1 MRVSNLDLLSPLCCG
16 TSRQKGFDKENIFMA
31 EGIVDLTSATFD
43 QTVANGVV
51 MVDFWA
57 PWCGPCKQL
66 APILVKVAAA
76 VQGKAVIAKVNV
88 DEFQDLAV
96 KFQVTS
102 IPTMLIFKNG
112 TIVKQLMGL
121 KSDKVIVDAIEEV
134 INQ

>member
-1 MRVSNLDLLSPLCCG
+1 
-16 TSRQKGFDKENIFMA
+16 MA

-51 MVDFWA
+51 MVDLWA

>member
-1 MRVSNLDLLSPLCCG
+1 
-16 TSRQKGFDKENIFMA
+16 MA

-102 IPTMLIFKNG
+102 IPTMPIFKNG

>member
-1 MRVSNLDLLSPLCCG
+1 
-16 TSRQKGFDKENIFMA
+16 MA

-51 MVDFWA
+51 MVDFWV